1 MSEFDFKPK
10 IKIKDSSIKSQRQ
23 LKVGEELRYLI
34 SNVLL
39 KVTFYDEY
47 INNNNITITEVNIS
61 PDLKNAKIF
70 IMPLG
75 GKNQLEVV
83 DSLNKVSGRIKKLI
97 SSNINLRQM
106 PKLNFK
112 IDKSFDNAQNI
123 ENILKNIKK
132 WLDTFRLREFVIN
145 KINGW
150 IILDKQVGITSRQAV
165 NRISKMFN
173 IKKVGHAGTLDPMAT
188 GILPIAVG
196 EATKCISF
204 LQNKKKNIYLL
215 LNGEKVPKQM
225 MLKVKL

>member
-1 MSEFDFKPK
+1 MNNFDFKSKKNNTKSPY
-10 IKIKDSSIKSQRQ
+10 KSQRQ
-23 LKVGEELRYLI
+23 LKVGEELRHLI

-39 KVTFYDEY
+39 KETFYDEY

-112 IDKSFDNAQNI
+112 IDKSFENAQNI

-132 WLDTFRLREFVIN
+132 
-145 KINGW
+145 
-150 IILDKQVGITSRQAV
+150 
-165 NRISKMFN
+165 
-173 IKKVGHAGTLDPMAT
+173 
-188 GILPIAVG
+188 
-196 EATKCISF
+196 
-204 LQNKKKNIYLL
+204 
-215 LNGEKVPKQM
+215 
-225 MLKVKL
+225 